1 MKKIIVITGDLA
13 AGKSTVADYLS
24 EKLHILAIK
33 KDTVKE
39 RLCDVIGFTNRE
51 ENRKLSLAAVSY
63 MINTFESSVKAGTD
77 LILEAN
83 FRLDELNKIKDIA
96 KSNGYKML
104 TFNLTGDIDV
114 LFRRFCDRI
123 PTRHKAHMS
132 MKLNEDINKFEEY
145 IQSIRDEIAS
155 FKDAIKIEINNMTSE
170 EIANKCIS
178 IIEGE

>member
-24 EKLHILAIK
+24 EKLHILAIE

-39 RLCDVIGFTNRE
+39 RLCDIIGFNSRE

-63 MINTFESSVKAGTD
+63 MINTFECSTKAGTD

-96 KSNGYKML
+96 TRNEYKMFM
-104 TFNLTGDIDV
+104 FNLTGDIDV
-114 LFRRFCDRI
+114 LFKRFCDRI
-123 PTRHKAHMS
+123 PTRHRAHMS
-132 MKLNEDINKFEEY
+132 MKLNEDKNRFAEY
-145 IQSIRDEIAS
+145 IQSIRDEISS
-155 FKDAIKIEINNMTSE
+155 FEDVVTININNMTSE
-170 EIANKCIS
+170 EVSNKCITV
-178 IIEGE
+178 IEGE